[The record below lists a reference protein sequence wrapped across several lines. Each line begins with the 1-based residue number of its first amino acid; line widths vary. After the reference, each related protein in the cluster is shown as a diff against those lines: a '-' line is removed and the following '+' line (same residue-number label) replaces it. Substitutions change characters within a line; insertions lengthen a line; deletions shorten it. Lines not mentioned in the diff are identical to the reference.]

1 MSSTI
6 VLVHGAWHGAWCWDR
21 VAVPLREQGHAVVA
35 VDLPGHGTDPRP
47 LGDLHGDAAAVRDA
61 LDALDAADGEVVLV
75 GHSYGGAV
83 VTEAGVHPSVG
94 RLVYLAAFCIED
106 HETCATAGGDDPRL
120 AAISHEG
127 RPNLAEAFVIHD
139 DGTITLTPDGAAECL
154 YNDCDQPSIDWA
166 LAHLTPQPMVTFTQS
181 PSVASWHTRPA
192 TYVVCDHDQG
202 VHPDLQRLMAERCET
217 TVTWPVDHS
226 PFLSDPTRVVEFLAE
241 LADR

>member
-21 VAVPLREQGHAVVA
+21 VASPLREQGQAVVA
-35 VDLPGHGTDPRP
+35 VDLPGHGPT
-47 LGDLHGDAAAVRDA
+47 LGRSATCTAMLTPSARCSTTIEGD
-61 LDALDAADGEVVLV
+61 VVLV

-83 VTEAGVHPSVG
+83 ITEAGAHPAV
-94 RLVYLAAFCIED
+94 RQLVYLAAFCIDE
-106 HETCATAGGDDPRL
+106 HETCATAGGDDPGL

-139 DGTITLTPDGAAECL
+139 DGSITLTPDGAAECL
-154 YNDCDQPSIDWA
+154 YNDCDQASIEWA

-181 PSVASWHTRPA
+181 PAVASWRTCPA

-202 VHPDLQRLMAERCET
+202 VHPDLQRLMAERCAT
-217 TVTWPVDHS
+217 SVAWPVDHS
-226 PFLSDPTRVVEFLAE
+226 PFLSDPSRVVDLLAE